1 MKILLTAG
9 ASALALASAAFSS
22 SHMDAPLI
30 TLDDPANTTDVYAF
44 ITERDGQQYLTTA
57 LSVYPFQEPGIGP
70 NSYRFDEEVR
80 YTIHLSTG
88 DDIAAGR
95 STIAYEF
102 QFETEFA
109 DTATILQT
117 FLGPLQPNGDDFPEN
132 QNLRQTYSVT
142 KVTSATREREELASG
157 VRVPPNNQGLVTPFY
172 NQGNDGNNRAKE
184 GVGSEGAL
192 DPYTQMGVT
201 EIGDDHVVFAGQRD
215 DAFYADIQSI
225 FDLDFSFTGG
235 DKPFDSQGGF
245 NVHTIVLSI
254 PLEDVVVRSG
264 SSRRPQISEAQFAG
278 VFATTSRS
286 RFERRSPGDTALQDS
301 DLDGRTGLGLQQV
314 GRQGNPLFA
323 EALLPVA
330 DKDRYNRGDIRQDA
344 QYRPSVVNPQ
354 LSAVLGVTPIIP
366 QLPDIPG
373 QPEANDFSLL
383 EAIFIPDMIKIDLTT
398 GPTTLAGQS
407 GFDRLSVFGGDVLAS
422 ELTSPLNFGGVV
434 PAGWPNGRRF
444 GDDVIDIAVI
454 ALGGAG
460 PLAPDNDSLE
470 ALQRALTTQYANADV
485 DRVAENDI
493 TYNTVFPYAATPLN
507 GRNHP
512 HHGEQASSSPDAA
525 QSQRRAR

>member
-1 MKILLTAG
+1 MKLSASIATLAAALAVAPLS
-9 ASALALASAAFSS
+9 ASAS
-22 SHMDAPLI
+22 SHQDAPLI

-44 ITERDGQQYLTTA
+44 VTERDGQQYLTTA

-80 YTIHLSTG
+80 YTIHVSTG

-95 STIAYEF
+95 STFAYEF

-109 DTATILQT
+109 NPSTILQT
-117 FLGPLQPNGDDFPEN
+117 FLGPLQPNGARFPAN

-142 KVTSATREREELASG
+142 KVTSATNERQVIGRGL
-157 VRVPPNNQGLVTPFY
+157 RVPPNNQGLVTPFY
-172 NQGNDGNNRAKE
+172 NQGNDGTNPAKG
-184 GVGSEGAL
+184 GVASEAAL
-192 DPYTQMGVT
+192 DPYTQLGVR
-201 EIGDDHVVFAGQRD
+201 EIQDGYVAFAGQRD

-254 PLEDVVVRSG
+254 PLDEVEARG
-264 SSRRPQISEAQFAG
+264 GSRRNPTVEQAQFAG
-278 VFATTSRS
+278 VFATTSRA
-286 RFERRSPGDTALQDS
+286 RFERRSPDDTALERS
-301 DLDGRTGLGLQQV
+301 GIDGRSGLALQQV

-323 EALLPVA
+323 EALLPVE
-330 DKDRYNRGDIRQDA
+330 DKDRYNRGDVRQDA
-344 QYRPSVVNPQ
+344 QYRQSVVNPQ
-354 LSAVLGVTPIIP
+354 LSAVLGVQPLIP

-373 QPEANDFSLL
+373 QPEDNDFGLL
-383 EAIFIPDMIKIDLTT
+383 EAIFVPDMIKIDLTT
-398 GPTTLAGQS
+398 GPTTLAGQD

-422 ELTSPLNFGGVV
+422 DLVSPLNFGGVV

-460 PLAPDNDSLE
+460 PLMPEDGSLE
-470 ALQRALTTQYANADV
+470 ALQAALTTQYAGADV
-485 DRVAENDI
+485 DRVPQNDI
-493 TYNTVFPYAATPLN
+493 TYNQVFPYAATPLN
-507 GRNHP
+507 GRNHE
-512 HHGEQASSSPDAA
+512 HHGDAVLSGADQGTA
-525 QSQRRAR
+525 Q

>member
-1 MKILLTAG
+1 MKKLVLTAS
-9 ASALALASAAFSS
+9 ASALGLAGLAVAS
-22 SHMDAPLI
+22 SHMDAPSI

-44 ITERDGQQYLTTA
+44 ITERNGQQYLTTA

-80 YTIHLSTG
+80 YTIHVSTG
-88 DDIAAGR
+88 DDIAGGR
-95 STIAYEF
+95 STVAYEF

-109 DTATILQT
+109 NTGTILQT
-117 FLGPLQPNGDDFPEN
+117 FLGPLEPNGENFPTN

-142 KVTSATREREELASG
+142 KVTSATRERETIATGLE
-157 VRVPPNNQGLVTPFY
+157 VPPNNQGLVTPFY
-172 NQGNDGNNRAKE
+172 NQGNDGNNQARP
-184 GVGSEGAL
+184 GVATEGAL
-192 DPYTQMGVT
+192 DPYTRFGIH
-201 EIGDDHVVFAGQRD
+201 EANGHVFFAGQRD

-245 NVHTIVLSI
+245 NVHTIVVSI
-254 PLEDVVVRSG
+254 PLDEVTVRSG
-264 SSRRPQISEAQFAG
+264 SRRNPTVAQAQFAG
-278 VFATTSRS
+278 VFATTSRA
-286 RFERRSPGDTALQDS
+286 RFERRSPEDTPIADS
-301 DLDGRTGLGLQQV
+301 QIENSAGLALQQV

-330 DKDRYNRGDIRQDA
+330 DKDRYNQGDIRQDA

-373 QPEANDFSLL
+373 QPENNDFSLL

-398 GPTTLAGQS
+398 GPTTLAGQD
-407 GFDRLSVFGGDVLAS
+407 GFDRLSVFGGDVLSS

-460 PLAPDNDSLE
+460 PLAPRDDSLA
-470 ALQRALTTQYANADV
+470 ALQEALTTQYAGADV
-485 DRVAENDI
+485 DRVPVNDI
-493 TYNTVFPYAATPLN
+493 TYNVAFPYAATPHN
-507 GRNHP
+507 GRNHDE
-512 HHGEQASSSPDAA
+512 HGDAVLSA
-525 QSQRRAR
+525 ADDGQQ